1 MKKFLALVMAMLM
14 ILAMGTVAFAES
26 TITLTPISFSKT
38 YKLVGNGSSPA
49 ETFTLTQTS
58 SKVNGDSEATSAP
71 TLKNTAG
78 ADATSWTVSY
88 TATDKANANGNEK
101 NWGICLP
108 EYEYVGVYTYE
119 LKETAATNAGVTY
132 NSNTYV
138 LTVAVTNEVD
148 SEGKLTGKL
157 ATSCGVKVSG
167 TGTKLETMD
176 NTYSAG
182 SLAVTKKVT
191 GIYGET
197 RKDFT
202 VKVTFSAPEDKIVA
216 SDISYTDDGATKTIS
231 AGSAGWTGKKVAE
244 ITLKDAE
251 TVTFTNIPSGVSYVV
266 TEDDY
271 TGDGYE
277 RAKYDENAS
286 GNIGSAAVSTT
297 ITNNKG
303 GSIETGIFMDNAPYM
318 MIMALVVLAGAA
330 MLLKKRAYND

>member
-38 YKLVGNGSSPA
+38 YKLVGDGSSPA
-49 ETFTLTQTS
+49 ETFTLTQTGS
-58 SKVNGDSEATSAP
+58 NVEKSEAKSAP
-71 TLKNTAG
+71 NLKNTAG
-78 ADATSWTVSY
+78 VDTTEWTVSY

-108 EYEYVGVYTYE
+108 EYKFVGVYTYE
-119 LKETAATNAGVTY
+119 LRETVATNVGVTY

-138 LTVAVTNEVD
+138 LTVTVTNEVD
-148 SEGKLTGKL
+148 NEGKLTGKL
-157 ATSCGVKVSG
+157 VTSCGVKVSD
-167 TGTKLETMD
+167 TSTKLETMD

-182 SLAVTKKVT
+182 SLAVTKEVT

-197 RKDFT
+197 KKDFT
-202 VKVTFSAPEDKIVA
+202 VKVTFSAPKGKIVA
-216 SDISYTDDGATKTIS
+216 SDISYIDDGVTKTIS
-231 AGSAGWTGKKVAE
+231 AGSTGWTGERKAE

-251 TVTFTNIPSGVSYVV
+251 TVTFTNIPFGVSYVV

-271 TGDGYE
+271 TGDGYNQ
-277 RAKYDENAS
+277 AVYDEKAS
-286 GNIGSAAVSTT
+286 GIIGSATVSTT